1 MIERFVSTEKGMR
14 IIEAENTIILEVN
27 RRAKKPE
34 IKKEVEKQFK
44 VKVASVNTLTR
55 ANKKYAYI
63 KLDAKN
69 PAIDVATKFGVI

>member
-14 IIEAENTIILEVN
+14 VIEAQNTLILEVN

-34 IKKEVEKQFK
+34 IKKEVEDKFK
-44 VKVASVNTLTR
+44 VKVKSVNTMIK
-55 ANKKYAYI
+55 ANKKYAYV
-63 KLDAKN
+63 KLVDKN